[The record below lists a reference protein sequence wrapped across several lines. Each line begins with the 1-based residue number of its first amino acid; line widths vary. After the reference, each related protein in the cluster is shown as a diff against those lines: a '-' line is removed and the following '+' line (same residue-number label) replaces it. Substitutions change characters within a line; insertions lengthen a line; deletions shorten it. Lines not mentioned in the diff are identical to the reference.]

1 VHDGYLFSAL
11 KQRVCLSVRGGR
23 ASILNGGQKVKD
35 VRLEGI
41 YTPMRNKTVHI
52 MEVLERNLRSIWDG
66 DVDAYRETTSE
77 NLSFFEWYISPQ
89 RIDGLD
95 FHLRELRV
103 HKDVMSGGRTEGG
116 GVEHEILQPR
126 IQDFGATVV
135 VTYTL
140 LIRAVN
146 ESGVVHKSHNET
158 RVFHDFGTADAP
170 QWKLVHCHKSPI
182 VTAESLAVLRK

>member
-1 VHDGYLFSAL
+1 MS
-11 KQRVCLSVRGGR
+11 
-23 ASILNGGQKVKD
+23 
-35 VRLEGI
+35 
-41 YTPMRNKTVHI
+41 NKHETI
-52 MEVLERNLRSIWDG
+52 MQVLDRNLRSIWDG
-66 DVDAYRETTSE
+66 DVDAYRETTSKD
-77 NLSFFEWYISPQ
+77 LSFFEWYISPQ

-103 HKDVMSGGRTEGG
+103 HKQVLSGESREGG
-116 GVEHEILQPR
+116 KIEHEILQPR
-126 IQDFGATVV
+126 IQDFGDTVV

-146 ESGVVHKSHNET
+146 ESGVLHRSHNET

-182 VTAESLAVLRK
+182 TTADSRTVLRK

>member
-1 VHDGYLFSAL
+1 MSF
-11 KQRVCLSVRGGR
+11 
-23 ASILNGGQKVKD
+23 
-35 VRLEGI
+35 
-41 YTPMRNKTVHI
+41 KTDMI

-103 HKDVMSGGRTEGG
+103 HKDVMSGDRREGSKI
-116 GVEHEILQPR
+116 EHEILQPR

-146 ESGVVHKSHNET
+146 ESGVVHKSHNESY
-158 RVFHDFGTADAP
+158 VMN
-170 QWKLVHCHKSPI
+170 
-182 VTAESLAVLRK
+182 